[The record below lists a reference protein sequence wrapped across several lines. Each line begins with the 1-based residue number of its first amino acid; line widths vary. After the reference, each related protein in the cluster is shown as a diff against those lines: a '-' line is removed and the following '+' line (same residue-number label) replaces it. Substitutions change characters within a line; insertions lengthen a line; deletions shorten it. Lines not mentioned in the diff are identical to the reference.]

1 MDISDI
7 EVNAKSDLEYL
18 SQIGEFLKGSRLE
31 LDLTQN
37 IVAQRAGVDRTTLI
51 KAERG
56 DSINLL
62 SLIQIL
68 RALGKLGFL
77 ENMKFMRQV
86 SPIKMAELSMKKKMR
101 ASGNKSYDDKLQ
113 SDW

>member
-1 MDISDI
+1 MEKSDFEI
-7 EVNAKSDLEYL
+7 NAKSDLEYL
-18 SQIGEFLKGSRLE
+18 NQIGEFLKGTRLE
-31 LDLTQN
+31 LNLTQN
-37 IVAQRAGVDRTTLI
+37 TVAEKAGVDRTTLI

-68 RALGKLGFL
+68 RALGKLKVL
-77 ENMKFMRQV
+77 ENMKFIQQV
-86 SPIKMAELSMKKKMR
+86 SPLKMAELSMKKKMR
-101 ASGNKSYDDKLQ
+101 ASSSKPSEDKLQ

>member
-1 MDISDI
+1 MSDI
-7 EVNAKSDLEYL
+7 EVNAKSDFEYL
-18 SQIGEFLKGSRLE
+18 SLIGEFLKGSRLE

-62 SLIQIL
+62 SLFQIL
-68 RALGKLGFL
+68 RALGKLGIL
-77 ENMKFMRQV
+77 ENMKFIRQV

-101 ASGNKSYDDKLQ
+101 ASGNKPWDDKLQ

>member
-1 MDISDI
+1 MSDI
-7 EVNAKSDLEYL
+7 EVNAKSDMEYL
-18 SQIGEFLKGSRLE
+18 SQIGEFLKEARLE

-37 IVAQRAGVDRTTLI
+37 TVAERAGVDRTTLI
-51 KAERG
+51 KAEKG

-68 RALGKLGFL
+68 RALGKLGVL
-77 ENMKFMRQV
+77 ENMKFIRQV
-86 SPIKMAELSMKKKMR
+86 SPIKMAELSLKKKMR
-101 ASGNKSYDDKLQ
+101 ASGNKASEDKLQ

>member
-1 MDISDI
+1 MEISDI
-7 EVNAKSDLEYL
+7 EMNAKSDLEYL
-18 SQIGEFLKGSRLE
+18 SQIGEFLKGTRLE

-37 IVAQRAGVDRTTLI
+37 AVAENAGVDRTTLI
-51 KAERG
+51 KAEKG

-68 RALGKLGFL
+68 RALGKLRVL
-77 ENMKFMRQV
+77 ENIKFTQQV

-101 ASGNKSYDDKLQ
+101 ARNNKPSEDKLQ

>member
-7 EVNAKSDLEYL
+7 EMNAKTDLEYL
-18 SQIGEFLKGSRLE
+18 GQIGDFLKEARLE
-31 LDLTQN
+31 LNLTQN
-37 IVAQRAGVDRTTLI
+37 VVAERAGVDRTTLI

-68 RALGKLGFL
+68 RALGKLGAL
-77 ENMKFMRQV
+77 GNMKFMREV
-86 SPIKMAELSMKKKMR
+86 SPIKMAELSMKKKLR
-101 ASGNKSYDDKLQ
+101 ASGSKPTEDKLQ

>member
-1 MDISDI
+1 MDISDFEI
-7 EVNAKSDLEYL
+7 NAKSDLEYL
-18 SQIGEFLKGSRLE
+18 SQIGEFLKGTRLE

-37 IVAQRAGVDRTTLI
+37 VVAERAGVDRTTLI

-68 RALGKLGFL
+68 RALGKLRVL
-77 ENMKFMRQV
+77 ENMKFTRQV
-86 SPIKMAELSMKKKMR
+86 SPIKMAELSMKKKRR
-101 ASGNKSYDDKLQ
+101 ASGNKPPEDKSQ

>member
-1 MDISDI
+1 MFDI
-7 EVNAKSDLEYL
+7 EINAKSDLEYL
-18 SQIGEFLKGSRLE
+18 SQIGEFLKETRLE
-31 LDLTQN
+31 LNLTQN
-37 IVAQRAGVDRTTLI
+37 IVAEKAGVDRTTLI

-68 RALGKLGFL
+68 RALGKLSVL
-77 ENMKFMRQV
+77 ENMKFIKQV

-101 ASGNKSYDDKLQ
+101 ASGGNKPSEDKLQ